1 MKTHLFRLIAKGL
14 IIIGL
19 PLFLFH
25 SYAVFRVVTYTGE
38 YGPLPSDVV
47 LLPVFLLLDF
57 SIISIGVIILRRY
70 LESLPFLTRDGEPI
84 HSGKS
89 WKKGSEQ
96 GLFLT
101 SCGLVV
107 SINQESGSTTHVGY
121 KIITAKR
128 ATHRECILKEG
139 GEVLD
144 RFAKRRSW

>member
-1 MKTHLFRLIAKGL
+1 MKRRLFRPIAKGL
-14 IIIGL
+14 VIIGI
-19 PLFLFH
+19 PIFLFL

-38 YGPLPSDVV
+38 YGPLPFDVV
-47 LLPVFLLLDF
+47 LLPVFLLLDI

-70 LESLPFLTRDGEPI
+70 QERLPFLSRDGEPI
-84 HSGKS
+84 HSGIS
-89 WKKGSEQ
+89 WKKGSER

-107 SINQESGSTTHVGY
+107 SINQESRATAHVGY
-121 KIITAKR
+121 KIVAAKR
-128 ATHRECILKEG
+128 ATHRDCILKEG